1 MRICTWVKLNRF
13 SRQYHILSRLAPY
26 AILSSVSDPTHEKHH
41 DHDPM
46 HGKTVIGWSEYIE
59 FPAWGIEGMRAKVDT
74 GARTSA
80 IHVEDI
86 ETLPNGWVRF
96 HVMVGRRPP
105 YHRVEVDAPVIKYAR
120 VLSSSGHYTMRYFVR
135 TTVRIGPVEKEIEI
149 SLVSRE
155 KMMYRM
161 LLGRR
166 ALARDFVVDVSRRR
180 ILGNG
185 PKPKPAKAA
194 RRARKQK
201 QKRGQEPR

>member
-1 MRICTWVKLNRF
+1 M
-13 SRQYHILSRLAPY
+13 
-26 AILSSVSDPTHEKHH
+26 SDPPHEKHH
-41 DHDPM
+41 GDHDPL

-59 FPAWGIEGMRAKVDT
+59 FPAWGIDGMRAKVDT

-86 ETLPNGWVRF
+86 EVLPDGCVRF
-96 HVMVGRRPP
+96 HVMVGRRAP
-105 YHRVEVDAPVIKYAR
+105 YHRVEVVAPVVKHAR
-120 VLSSSGHYTMRYFVR
+120 VRSSSGHYAMRYFVR
-135 TTVRIGPVEKEIEI
+135 TLVQIGPIEKEIDI

-180 ILGNG
+180 VLGNG
-185 PKPKPAKAA
+185 PKKGRAKSGLPKKKK
-194 RRARKQK
+194 RR
-201 QKRGQEPR
+201 EYSE